1 MGKSAWRAALKMDN
15 GTGILLGFFNS
26 ELDAAHVSD
35 TCVRSQF
42 GDLGS
47 SFINFGNG
55 SKDEVEARKANS
67 KILKHWAQCDKCS
80 KWRVLST
87 EWTQHE
93 FQCFDVLKSCADE
106 EDTENTVPVEHVKT
120 PEDHIKSGTQFVED
134 SLRKWHSTVSKYDEE
149 SKKVTYLENRLAEL
163 LENYPPIFNEFR
175 IFLENKLLQCKEVQ
189 NKELEDIQ
197 SLSVMAKSVIKDPK
211 TFKVKGGLRLNLY
224 EDFDLPFDDFPTY
237 GRRKGILHG
246 PTFTCDAMGAKCRR
260 GFIHLSH
267 NEKCALYLNSKETTA
282 QSAEWLGGIFLG
294 EDLPKDT
301 YLFKYNGVKRRKT
314 YVSVEGMD
322 EDQAFAYAKYRS
334 HTMQSGRYLYDAND
348 TVRYP
353 NGLVN
358 TQPTSTHDYP
368 YTASWGKRKQARQ
381 KKALDDSNRNLF
393 LNNDYPKGTLITVNF
408 GRSYNTEGFVHL
420 TCVPNHRRLE
430 YEKLHQKKN

>member
-1 MGKSAWRAALKMDN
+1 MD
-15 GTGILLGFFNS
+15 
-26 ELDAAHVSD
+26 
-35 TCVRSQF
+35 Q
-42 GDLGS
+42 
-47 SFINFGNG
+47 
-55 SKDEVEARKANS
+55 KDEVEARKANS
-67 KILKHWAQCDKCS
+67 KILKWAQCDKCS
-80 KWRVLST
+80 KWRVLSR

-267 NEKCALYLNSKETTA
+267 NEMC
-282 QSAEWLGGIFLG
+282 
-294 EDLPKDT
+294 
-301 YLFKYNGVKRRKT
+301 
-314 YVSVEGMD
+314 
-322 EDQAFAYAKYRS
+322 
-334 HTMQSGRYLYDAND
+334 
-348 TVRYP
+348 
-353 NGLVN
+353 LVFE
-358 TQPTSTHDYP
+358 Q
-368 YTASWGKRKQARQ
+368 
-381 KKALDDSNRNLF
+381 
-393 LNNDYPKGTLITVNF
+393 
-408 GRSYNTEGFVHL
+408 
-420 TCVPNHRRLE
+420 
-430 YEKLHQKKN
+430 